1 MLGWIWADMLFT
13 LSIPVEYL
21 KIKLAMEGKDPN
33 DWKGEL
39 ESDIEKLAI
48 YLTLLG
54 AATFVSYV
62 LKSYLF
68 SVLGENVTLKIR
80 ELLYDSIL

>member
-1 MLGWIWADMLFT
+1 
-13 LSIPVEYL
+13 
-21 KIKLAMEGKDPN
+21 MEGKDPN
-33 DWKGEL
+33 NWKEAL
-39 ESDIEKLAI
+39 ESDIEILAI